1 MAGRAWLAGSMAVL
15 VDIQVRHGTRC
26 FQGRNVTGRVGLLES
41 LQWYRM
47 GRHGCGQPSWIHESP
62 RPAAPHTSPHS
73 ECLMTLSHSGYGS
86 ECVLWPS

>member
-26 FQGRNVTGRVGLLES
+26 FHKGRNVTGRVGLLES

-47 GRHGCGQPSWIHESP
+47 DGWMDGMGVDNLPGSMNLLGQQHHIP
-62 RPAAPHTSPHS
+62 PHTQ
-73 ECLMTLSHSGYGS
+73 SGA
-86 ECVLWPS
+86 